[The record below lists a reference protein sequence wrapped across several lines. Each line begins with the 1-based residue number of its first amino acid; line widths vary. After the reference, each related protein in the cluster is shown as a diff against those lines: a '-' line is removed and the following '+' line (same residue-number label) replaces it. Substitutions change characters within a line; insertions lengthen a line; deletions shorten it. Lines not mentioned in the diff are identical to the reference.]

1 MPVAVIEK
9 ISEQK
14 SFGGMQGF
22 YRHDSVA
29 CNGPM
34 RFTVYQP
41 PQVKHGRVPALFW
54 LSGLTCTEENFTIK
68 AGAQRVAS
76 ELGLIVIAPD
86 TSPRN
91 TGIPGEADDWQFG
104 AGAGYYV
111 DATVAPWSKFFNMYT
126 YCSRELP
133 SLIAEHFPIDTQRV
147 GIFGH
152 SMGGHG
158 ALTIALKHSDRF
170 RSVSA
175 FAPIVA
181 PMQVRWGE
189 NAFPRLLG
197 PDRETWKQYDA
208 TELVQQKKFPG
219 TILIDQGDADSFL
232 NENLRPEI
240 FEAACRKVGQPLSLR
255 MQPGYDHSYYFIST
269 FIEDHLR
276 HHAAVL
282 RT

>member
-1 MPVAVIEK
+1 MAAIEK

-14 SFGGMQGF
+14 SFNGVQGF
-22 YRHDSVA
+22 YRHTSTA

-41 PQVKHGRVPALFW
+41 PQARAERVPALFW

-68 AGAQRVAS
+68 AGAQRIAA

-104 AGAGYYV
+104 AGAGFYL
-111 DATVAPWSKFFNMYT
+111 DATVEPWSKHFKMYT
-126 YCSRELP
+126 YCSTELP
-133 SLIAEHFPIDTQRV
+133 ALIAEHFPVDTRRM

-189 NAFPRLLG
+189 TAFPRFLG

-208 TELVQQKKFPG
+208 TELLQRKKFPG
-219 TILIDQGDADSFL
+219 TILIDQGDADQFL
-232 NENLRPEI
+232 NDTLRPEI
-240 FEAACRKVGQPLSLR
+240 FRAACEKVGQPLSLR

-276 HHAAVL
+276 HHAVVL
-282 RT
+282 RG

>member
-1 MPVAVIEK
+1 MAAIEK

-22 YRHDSVA
+22 YRHDSIA
-29 CNGPM
+29 CHGPM

-111 DATVAPWSKFFNMYT
+111 DATVAPWSKFFNMYS

>member
-1 MPVAVIEK
+1 MAVIEK

-14 SFGGMQGF
+14 SFGGVQGF
-22 YRHDSVA
+22 YRHMSAV

-41 PQVKHGRVPALFW
+41 PQAKLGRVPALFW

-76 ELGLIVIAPD
+76 ELGLIIIAPD
-86 TSPRN
+86 TSPRG
-91 TGIPGEADDWQFG
+91 TGIPGEAEDWQFG
-104 AGAGYYV
+104 AGAGYYL
-111 DATVAPWSKFFNMYT
+111 DATVEPWSRYFNMYT
-126 YCSRELP
+126 YCSQELP
-133 SLIAEHFPIDTQRV
+133 ELIAEHFPVDTQRV

-158 ALTIALKHSDRF
+158 ALTIALRHSDRF

-175 FAPIVA
+175 FAPIVT

-189 NAFPRLLG
+189 NAFPRFLG

-208 TELVQQKKFPG
+208 SELVQKKTFPG
-219 TILIDQGDADSFL
+219 TILIDQGDQDSFL
-232 NENLRPEI
+232 NDTLRPEI
-240 FEAACRKVGQPLSLR
+240 FEAVCKKVGQPLTLR
-255 MQPGYDHSYYFIST
+255 MQPGYDHSYYFVST

-276 HHAAVL
+276 HHAGVL
-282 RT
+282 RG

>member
-1 MPVAVIEK
+1 MAAIEK

-14 SFGGMQGF
+14 SFGGVQGF
-22 YRHDSVA
+22 YRHDSTA
-29 CNGPM
+29 CNGSM

-41 PQVKHGRVPALFW
+41 PQVKHGKVPALFW

-91 TGIPGEADDWQFG
+91 TGIPGETEDWRFG

-111 DATVAPWSKFFNMYT
+111 DATVPPWSKFFNMYT

-133 SLIAEHFPIDTQRV
+133 DLIAEHFPIDTQRV

-170 RSVSA
+170 RTVSA

-181 PMQVRWGE
+181 PMQVSWGE

-197 PDRETWKQYDA
+197 PDRETWKRYDA

>member
-1 MPVAVIEK
+1 MAVIEK

-14 SFGGMQGF
+14 SFGGVQGF
-22 YRHDSVA
+22 YRHMSAV

-41 PQVKHGRVPALFW
+41 PQAKLGRVPALFW

-76 ELGLIVIAPD
+76 ELGLIIIAPD
-86 TSPRN
+86 TSPRG
-91 TGIPGEADDWQFG
+91 TGIPGEAEDWQFG
-104 AGAGYYV
+104 AGAGYYL
-111 DATVAPWSKFFNMYT
+111 DATVEPWSRYFNMYT
-126 YCSRELP
+126 YCSQELP
-133 SLIAEHFPIDTQRV
+133 QLIAEHFPVDTQRV
-147 GIFGH
+147 GISGH

-158 ALTIALKHSDRF
+158 ALTIALRHSDRF

-175 FAPIVA
+175 FAPIVT

-189 NAFPRLLG
+189 NAFPRFLG

-208 TELVQQKKFPG
+208 SELVQKKTFPG
-219 TILIDQGDADSFL
+219 TILIDQGDQDSFL
-232 NENLRPEI
+232 NDTLRPEI
-240 FEAACRKVGQPLSLR
+240 FEAVCKKVGQPLTLR
-255 MQPGYDHSYYFIST
+255 MQPGYDHSYYFVST

-276 HHAAVL
+276 HHAGVL
-282 RT
+282 RG

>member
-1 MPVAVIEK
+1 VAAIEK

-14 SFGGMQGF
+14 SFGGTQGF
-22 YRHDSVA
+22 YRHDSIA
-29 CNGPM
+29 CHGPM